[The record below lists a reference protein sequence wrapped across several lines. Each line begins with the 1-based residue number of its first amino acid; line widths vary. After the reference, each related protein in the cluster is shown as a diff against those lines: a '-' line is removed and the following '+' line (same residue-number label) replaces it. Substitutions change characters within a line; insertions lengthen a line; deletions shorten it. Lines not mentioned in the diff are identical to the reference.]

1 MHTYLWSFWLRNVDS
16 IFGGALRVTML
27 LDVLAKREMWLQN
40 QGLPLNFQ
48 MRGGQG
54 LERERFLQH
63 CKAEFHAAPLQQWI
77 QARDAQIS
85 SQKIRQG
92 MHSRWA
98 REMQRRLGSKALWE
112 VVSFTGNLPG
122 NLPVYFLIQAIG
134 PPQPPQPPQPDVQEP
149 DSPDDD
155 PQTSPP
161 VIEEEVIQPPV
172 HVLPQIINV
181 GDPQPHVQEPDSRDR
196 SRSPDDPQ
204 TGPPVIEEEVIQ
216 PDWF

>member
-54 LERERFLQH
+54 FERERFLQH

-77 QARDAQIS
+77 QARDAQTS

-122 NLPVYFLIQAIG
+122 NLPVYFLVQINNVGA
-134 PPQPPQPPQPDVQEP
+134 PQPD
-149 DSPDDD
+149 
-155 PQTSPP
+155 
-161 VIEEEVIQPPV
+161 
-172 HVLPQIINV
+172 
-181 GDPQPHVQEPDSRDR
+181 VQEPDSRDR
-196 SRSPDDPQ
+196 SRSRDDPQ